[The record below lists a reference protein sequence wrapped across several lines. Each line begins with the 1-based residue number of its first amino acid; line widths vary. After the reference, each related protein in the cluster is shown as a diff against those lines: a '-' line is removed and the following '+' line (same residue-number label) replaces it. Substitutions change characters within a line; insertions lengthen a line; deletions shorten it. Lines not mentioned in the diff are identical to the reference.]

1 MIQEKG
7 FQKIKALQVKF
18 NIYFNAKTKHK
29 NNSYFNK
36 SYVNIERKDKT
47 CRKLNFN
54 KN

>member
-7 FQKIKALQVKF
+7 FQKIKSLQVKF
-18 NIYFNAKTKHK
+18 NIYFNAKTKYK

-36 SYVNIERKDKT
+36 SYVNIEGKDKT
-47 CRKLNFN
+47 YSKLNFN

>member
-7 FQKIKALQVKF
+7 FQKIKSLQVKF
-18 NIYFNAKTKHK
+18 NIYFNAKSKYK

-36 SYVNIERKDKT
+36 SYVNIEGKDKT
-47 CRKLNFN
+47 YSKLNFN